1 MHELICEIEKG
12 KLTKNKCAKNTYQMI
27 IQIFQ
32 IKGRMHII
40 NMIGTYHSTRCIFIK
55 CGSAKKFPNQRQ
67 TQNIT
72 RYEFAYL
79 LICVSKQKPY
89 NSAFNFTYACK
100 GQQSSFLEFRRQKF
114 SKKKSVTKHGLSET
128 MMNDVGCRLFFFRT
142 LLTIHI

>member
-1 MHELICEIEKG
+1 MHKLICEIEKG

-79 LICVSKQKPY
+79 LICVSKQRLY
-89 NSAFNFTYACK
+89 IQFNILHMRVKVSKVLFQTFEDRSFQK
-100 GQQSSFLEFRRQKF
+100 KNGRLQS
-114 SKKKSVTKHGLSET
+114 TDCPT
-128 MMNDVGCRLFFFRT
+128 MMNDVGFVGFSFSVRF
-142 LLTIHI
+142 